1 MIAPVMRKALVLI
14 AAFAALAA
22 SATQPAL
29 AAWHE
34 ASSDHF
40 VIYADDRP
48 ANVQRYAENLERY
61 HAAMAFLLGR
71 EIDKPSPSN
80 RVVIYAVGSQRDIR
94 DLANSRSRRIAGFYI
109 PRAGA
114 SRAFVQDLANDSN
127 GEYPSFSTIVLLH
140 EYAHHFLMSSSG
152 FAMPRWLNEGA
163 AEFFAATSFGKDG
176 SVKMGRAARHRVGE
190 LMFGDTLTVR
200 DLLAAG
206 PRREGAGRG
215 DNSFYGYSW
224 LLYHYLTFR
233 DERAGQLTAYQ
244 RALVSGKTSL
254 EAGEESFGNLD
265 ALNTEVRAYL
275 RSGKT
280 MSFVIPPDQLQIG
293 AVKMRALSEGEA
305 AMMDVTIRSQRGVN
319 ATQAAELVVEARSI
333 AARYPNDPAVLA
345 ALAEAEYDAGDD
357 AAAIAAA
364 DAALARDPQ
373 ATNAAT
379 TAYVQ
384 KGLALFRQAAKAENK
399 AAAYAKAMQP
409 FEQLNALENDHP
421 LPLIHYF
428 QSYTRRGVRP
438 PENARAALERAAQ
451 LAPFDMGLKLNVAL
465 MLLTEGKIELARAF
479 LQPVAVNPHG
489 GRLAGNAQRLIDKL
503 AGLPEGPITSPAQLD
518 ALVAERAS
526 SATDDDNGDAGDGDS
541 GGNGGGDDAAAG

>member
-1 MIAPVMRKALVLI
+1 MIASVMRTALVLI
-14 AAFAALAA
+14 AALAGSAA
-22 SATQPAL
+22 QPAL

-61 HAAMAFLLGR
+61 HAAMALLLGR
-71 EIDKPSPSN
+71 EINKPSPSN

-114 SRAFVQDLANDSN
+114 SRAFVQDLANDGD

-206 PRREGAGRG
+206 PRREGAARG
-215 DNSFYGYSW
+215 DNSFYGHSW

-233 DERAGQLTAYQ
+233 EERAGQLTTYQ

-254 EAGEESFGNLD
+254 EAGEAAFGNLD

-280 MSFVIPPDQLQIG
+280 MSFAIPPDRLQIG

-305 AMMDVTIRSQRGVN
+305 AMMDVAIRSQRGVN
-319 ATQAAELVVEARSI
+319 SAQAAELVTQARTI
-333 AARYPNDPAVLA
+333 AARYPDDPGVLT
-345 ALAEAEYDAGDD
+345 ALAEAEYDAGND

-364 DAALARDPQ
+364 EAALARDPQ
-373 ATNAAT
+373 ATNAH
-379 TAYVQ
+379 VQ
-384 KGLALFRQAAKAENK
+384 QGLALFRQAARADNK

-409 FEQLNALENDHP
+409 FEKLNAIENDHP

-489 GRLAGNAQRLIDKL
+489 GRLAGNAQRLLDKL

-518 ALVAERAS
+518 ALAAERAA
-526 SATDDDNGDAGDGDS
+526 SAAGDDDGDEGGDG
-541 GGNGGGDDAAAG
+541 GGAGEGAAR